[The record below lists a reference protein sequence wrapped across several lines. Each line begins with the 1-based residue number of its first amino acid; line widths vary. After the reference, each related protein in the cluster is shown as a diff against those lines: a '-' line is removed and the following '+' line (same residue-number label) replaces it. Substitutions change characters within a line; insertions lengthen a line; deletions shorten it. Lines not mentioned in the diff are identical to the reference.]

1 MNTALRQLST
11 VATLTG
17 CLLSSPLVAQTVAP
31 SVSRTARAADTLYLD
46 ELQRAAES
54 VDRRAAQ
61 VELLSQQAAL
71 RLQTIRSE
79 RRPTLAAIG
88 TAQYLSDVTSVG
100 AVLPNGAGIP
110 APYHEQFDSYLTIRQ
125 PLIDP
130 TRRERVAVER
140 ASLAESQARVR
151 TALWQQRAV
160 VNEAFFGVLLR
171 EAQRA
176 SLSAAVDELLARR
189 TVAVTRVSAGAALQS
204 EVSLLDAELTRR
216 RQTIAELD
224 TERAAAREVLAAL
237 TGRSI
242 PETSILALRA
252 VDGAADSAGERA
264 AESAALPSPS
274 TLDSLRA
281 RPEYT
286 QFARTRDAIDARRD
300 AVRAQDKVRVS
311 AFARTGYGRPGL
323 NQLGRGFDSYWNA
336 GVQMEWSP
344 FNWGRT
350 HREQEVQAV
359 QADLVSAD
367 ESAFTESLR
376 RAAITEYA
384 RFSAIARSLADDDT
398 IIALRQQVV
407 RESALRYDAGE
418 LTMPEFIARSTE
430 LLSATRDRDTRR
442 VRLREARVRYLTTIG
457 REVR

>member
-1 MNTALRQLST
+1 MNTALRH
-11 VATLTG
+11 LTTSAALAG
-17 CLLSSPLVAQTVAP
+17 GLLSSPLAAQTDAQTTAR
-31 SVSRTARAADTLYLD
+31 SARAADTLYLD

-71 RLQTIRSE
+71 RLKTIQSE

-125 PLIDP
+125 PLMDP
-130 TRRERVAVER
+130 TRRERVAVEQ

-176 SLSAAVDELLARR
+176 SLSAAVEELLARR

-204 EVSLLDAELTRR
+204 EVSLLDAELMRR
-216 RQTIAELD
+216 RQTMAELD
-224 TERAAAREVLAAL
+224 IERAAARGVLAAL

-252 VDGAADSAGERA
+252 TDGAADSAAERA
-264 AESAALPSPS
+264 TLPSPT

-281 RPEYT
+281 RPEYA

-359 QADLVSAD
+359 QAELVSAD

-430 LLSATRDRDTRR
+430 LLSATLDRDTRR
-442 VRLREARVRYLTTIG
+442 VRLREARARYLTTIG